1 MALPWLVHPKPSL
14 IELLNLTSPILD
26 SPPKDRTRLFGE
38 FHLLI
43 LYLQSTARLIAC
55 RGMTKS

>member
-26 SPPKDRTRLFGE
+26 SPPKNRTRLFGD

-55 RGMTKS
+55 R